1 MPKVGYIGSS
11 NLSKKIKKGYIG
23 VNNSAKKI
31 KKVYLGVN
39 GKSKLVWNSE
49 NVIFVSVKQFY
60 DKSGKGYYSI
70 ENDGDTLKFTLY
82 GGYQSLDSLA
92 LNDIDMTNVPT
103 DKRIL
108 YYDTNYVKEYNIV
121 GTAPNAEIYYA
132 VKSSTSSYLK
142 SGNADIDGY
151 SSSPKYENSWDFT
164 TSFSDSKY
172 LDLTF
177 WGDTGTA
184 SVESSM
190 YVSVS
195 ITNLRFADGTK
206 IKFVE
211 E

>member
-60 DKSGKGYYSI
+60 NRSGNGYYSI
-70 ENDGDTLKFTLY
+70 EDDGDTLRYGLY
-82 GGYQSLDSLA
+82 AGTYDLDSFE
-92 LNDIDMTNVPT
+92 LNNIDLSDVPL
-103 DKRIL
+103 DKRTL
-108 YYDTNYVKEYNIV
+108 LYDTKYVYEHTLVGVIPQAKLHFIVKKDSLSYRSGNYDIEGEPYQPKYDNSWNFI
-121 GTAPNAEIYYA
+121 
-132 VKSSTSSYLK
+132 TSSDEPNTLQL
-142 SGNADIDGY
+142 SFIGDIG
-151 SSSPKYENSWDFT
+151 
-164 TSFSDSKY
+164 
-172 LDLTF
+172 
-177 WGDTGTA
+177 
-184 SVESSM
+184 SVSTDPEM
-190 YVSVS
+190 RIGVS